1 MRVEERE
8 WTRKQLDKEM
18 RPFRVAHKQKHP
30 TQELLRTVRQVLGV
44 PMAELAKKAGVNRSV
59 IFRLERS
66 ERRGT
71 ISLRAMTRVANA
83 MDCTVIYGIVPRSGQ
98 TLEEVAD
105 WRKWE
110 KQLGERDRESTPPA
124 KPGA

>member
-8 WTRKQLDKEM
+8 RTRKQLDKEM

-30 TQELLRTVRQVLGV
+30 TQELLRAVRQVLGV

-110 KQLGERDRESTPPA
+110 KRLKEKDR
-124 KPGA
+124 G